1 MRLQECDTVF
11 LLDYPLELCLAGA
24 KERIGEK
31 REDLP
36 WIETEFDQEFRRW
49 IVDFPKEQLP
59 RIYRMLEKYSDNRE
73 LFVFRKRE
81 DAEAYLA
88 LLEQRK

>member
-1 MRLQECDTVF
+1 M
-11 LLDYPLELCLAGA
+11 
-24 KERIGEK
+24 EK
-31 REDLP
+31 SGKTCPGSRRS
-36 WIETEFDQEFRRW
+36 FDQEFRRW

-88 LLEQRK
+88 LLEQRKMSRETKGKRLWIF

>member
-1 MRLQECDTVF
+1 MRHSISSGTIPGTVSGRSQRA
-11 LLDYPLELCLAGA
+11 YW
-24 KERIGEK
+24 RK